1 MPLPPTSPLFPN
13 TTLSRSPTN
22 ATSASFSFSAD
33 KAGSTFQCK
42 LDAASYSSCASP
54 QAYAGP
60 LAAGS
65 HTFSVQATDTAGNTG
80 TASYMWTIDTTA
92 PVVTISS
99 KPANPTNATS
109 ASFGFSADKAGST
122 FQCKLDA
129 GSYASCASPQA
140 YAGPLAAGS
149 HTFSVQATDAA
160 GNTGTASYTW
170 TIDTTAPVVTISSKP
185 ANPTNATSASFSF
198 SADKAGSTFRCKLDA
213 ASYSSCASPQGYGG
227 PLAAGSHTFS
237 VQATDTAGN
246 TGTASYTW
254 TVDLT
259 APMVSISSKPANP
272 TNQTSA
278 SFSFT
283 SDKVGST
290 FQCQLD
296 GGALGPCSSPW
307 SYAGPLAAGS
317 HTFTVTGTDPAANS
331 STASYTWTI
340 DTTAPVVTISSK
352 PANPTN
358 ATSASFGFSADKAG
372 STFQCKLDA
381 GSYAACSSPQAYAG
395 PLAAGSHTFS
405 VQATDT
411 AGNTGTAGYTWTID
425 LTAPVVTI
433 SSKPANPTNATS
445 ASFSFSADKAGSTF
459 QCKLD
464 AASYASCSSP
474 QAYAGPLA
482 AGSHTFSVQA
492 TDTAGNTGTA
502 SYTWTID
509 TTAPVVTISSKPAK
523 PTNATSASFGF
534 SADKGG
540 STFQRKL
547 DAGTYAAC
555 ASPLAY
561 AGPLAAGSPTFTV

>member
-122 FQCKLDA
+122 FRCKLDA

-160 GNTGTASYTW
+160 GNSG
-170 TIDTTAPVVTISSKP
+170 
-185 ANPTNATSASFSF
+185 
-198 SADKAGSTFRCKLDA
+198 
-213 ASYSSCASPQGYGG
+213 
-227 PLAAGSHTFS
+227 
-237 VQATDTAGN
+237 
-246 TGTASYTW
+246 
-254 TVDLT
+254 
-259 APMVSISSKPANP
+259 
-272 TNQTSA
+272 
-278 SFSFT
+278 
-283 SDKVGST
+283 
-290 FQCQLD
+290 
-296 GGALGPCSSPW
+296 
-307 SYAGPLAAGS
+307 
-317 HTFTVTGTDPAANS
+317 
-331 STASYTWTI
+331 TASYTWTI

-358 ATSASFGFSADKAG
+358 ATSASFGFSADKSG

-381 GSYAACSSPQAYAG
+381 GSYASCASPQAYAG
-395 PLAAGSHTFS
+395 PLAAGSPTFKL
-405 VQATDT
+405 QAAPAARNTRDT
-411 AGNTGTAGYTWTID
+411 RDTLTIEPPAPAGT
-425 LTAPVVTI
+425 VT
-433 SSKPANPTNATS
+433 SDAANP
-445 ASFSFSADKAGSTF
+445 
-459 QCKLD
+459 
-464 AASYASCSSP
+464 
-474 QAYAGPLA
+474 
-482 AGSHTFSVQA
+482 
-492 TDTAGNTGTA
+492 
-502 SYTWTID
+502 
-509 TTAPVVTISSKPAK
+509 
-523 PTNATSASFGF
+523 
-534 SADKGG
+534 
-540 STFQRKL
+540 
-547 DAGTYAAC
+547 
-555 ASPLAY
+555 
-561 AGPLAAGSPTFTV
+561 